1 MNKVNTPLVCVV
13 IVTYNGMKW
22 LPKCLESITNG
33 TMPTTIVVIDN
44 NSLDGSVA
52 YIKEHFQEVVLFEQ
66 QSNLGFGAANNI
78 GMRYALEQNA
88 DYVFLLNQDTLLDK
102 DSIDKLVT
110 LAYSNPEYG
119 ILSPVQ
125 LDYSGKFLEDCFY
138 YFIAERGDKSFYSD
152 AVLGNKPK
160 EIYDLSFVQAA
171 SWLLPRKTLLTIGG
185 FDPIFYH
192 YGEDNNYC
200 YRTLFHGLKIGVCSG
215 IYVYH
220 DSTAKLAVEAPL
232 FSDQYFKDYQLSV
245 LNKYCNINNDISQKE
260 IAFEIRKNRISSFKS
275 ALKGNYLH
283 FKGYQKKVAILK
295 KYRNPILRS
304 REINTMQKANYL

>member
-1 MNKVNTPLVCVV
+1 MSKVYIV

-22 LPKCLESITNG
+22 LPDCCQSILDNAV
-33 TMPTTIVVIDN
+33 PSNHIVVIDN
-44 NSLDGSVA
+44 KSTDETVSYMKKNHSE
-52 YIKEHFQEVVLFEQ
+52 IVLFEQ

-78 GMRYALEQNA
+78 GMRYALQQDA
-88 DYVFLLNQDTLLDK
+88 DFVLLLNQDTKLEK
-102 DSIDKLVT
+102 NAVDKLVA
-110 LAYSNPEYG
+110 LALENPEYG

-125 LDYSGKFLEDCFY
+125 LDYSGIYLEDCFY
-138 YFIAERGDKSFYSD
+138 YFMAEQGNKSFYSD
-152 AVLGNKPK
+152 AVLGHKPK

-185 FDPIFYH
+185 FDPVFYH

-200 YRTLFHGLKIGVCSG
+200 YRVLYHGLKIGVCSG

-232 FSDQYFKDYQLSV
+232 FSDQYFRDYQLSV
-245 LNKYCNINNDISQKE
+245 LNKYCNINNDVGENE

-275 ALKGNYLH
+275 ILKGNYLH
-283 FKGYQKKVAILK
+283 YKGYQKKVTILK
-295 KYRNPILRS
+295 KHKNPILRS
-304 REINTMQKANYL
+304 REINANQKANYL